1 MVAPKWFSGGR
12 MSQVGP
18 DLSVDKETVD
28 RAAAGD
34 PAAWQDLVRAH
45 RERLRRMVALR
56 LDPRLRGRV
65 DPSDIVQETF
75 LDATSLL
82 ADYQRDRP
90 LPFYLW
96 LRQLAGTR
104 LAKAHRQ
111 HLGTLCRDIR
121 REGAVPGEAVPG
133 VSSATLADHLVG
145 REGRP
150 SEAAVRAELRARLEV
165 LLDGLDPLDRE
176 ILALR
181 HFEQLS
187 NAESARVLGLTE
199 AAASKRYVRALER
212 LRARLGG
219 GPEWWDL

>member
-1 MVAPKWFSGGR
+1 MTRAEHDPPAAR
-12 MSQVGP
+12 
-18 DLSVDKETVD
+18 ETIG
-28 RAAAGD
+28 RAARGD
-34 PAAWQDLVRAH
+34 PGAWQDLVRAH

-75 LDATSLL
+75 LDATGRL
-82 ADYQRDRP
+82 ADYLRDAP

-104 LAKAHRQ
+104 LAKAHRH
-111 HLGTLCRDIR
+111 HLGAHCRDIR
-121 REGAVPGEAVPG
+121 RECRLAAEAVPG
-133 VSSATLADHLVG
+133 VSSATLADHLAG

-150 SEAAVRAELRARLEV
+150 SEAAARAELRDRLEAS
-165 LLDGLDPLDRE
+165 LDRLDPLDRE
-176 ILALR
+176 ALALR

-187 NAESARVLGLTE
+187 NAEAARVLGLTV

-212 LRARLGG
+212 LRELMVG
-219 GPEWWDL
+219 GPGGWGV